1 MHAQTLMYLLD
12 NLSNKDD
19 KDYGQECNVCA
30 LRYIYVIVMA
40 KRKGVIY
47 VYWR

>member
-1 MHAQTLMYLLD
+1 MHAQTLMCLLD

-19 KDYGQECNVCA
+19 NDYGQECNVCA
-30 LRYIYVIVMA
+30 LRYINVIVMA
-40 KRKGVIY
+40 KIKGVIY